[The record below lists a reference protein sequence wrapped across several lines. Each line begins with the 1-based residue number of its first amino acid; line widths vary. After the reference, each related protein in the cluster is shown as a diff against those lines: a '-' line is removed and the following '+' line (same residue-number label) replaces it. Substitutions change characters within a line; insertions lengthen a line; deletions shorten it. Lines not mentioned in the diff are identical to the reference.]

1 MKKKGV
7 VITAISSLLVLACAF
22 TVAKPV
28 VSFAK
33 ALAKEDTGAFVE
45 VYEKDSTAFSMNRST
60 SGYVDVLD
68 GELPDFA
75 QWDESEAF
83 VTVYELDDEIVP
95 QEITTQNNADAEIHY
110 LRETRSG
117 DIPSAFWN
125 LDTSGDYQY
134 ALVEVQNFVY
144 TDFCF
149 GCDTEGY
156 IAMSFGSLDTNGKN
170 MRISIINSANDSV
183 VSSWTGDPESIAGLG
198 WGGLSEFRTYYF
210 KFEAYEADSV
220 SGTGWIMHD

>member
-1 MKKKGV
+1 MKKKGI
-7 VITAISSLLVLACAF
+7 VITAISSLLVLACVF
-22 TVAKPV
+22 TVAKPI
-28 VSFAK
+28 VSFAE

-45 VYEKDSTAFSMNRST
+45 VYEKDSASFSMSRST

-83 VTVYELDDEIVP
+83 VTVYELDN
-95 QEITTQNNADAEIHY
+95 EITSQNNADAEIHY

-134 ALVEVQNFVY
+134 ALVVVQNFVY